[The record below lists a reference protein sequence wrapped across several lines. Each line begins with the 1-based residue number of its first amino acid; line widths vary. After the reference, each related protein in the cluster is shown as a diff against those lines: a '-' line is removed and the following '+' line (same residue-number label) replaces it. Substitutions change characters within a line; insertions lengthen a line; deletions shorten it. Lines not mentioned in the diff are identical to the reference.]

1 MQKPFAAVA
10 LTMAVLLSGAA
21 RADAPAAPDNEMP
34 GPPPGPPPGLGP
46 FPLPGMCESSDAAA
60 AGMLAFAEVRLKIT
74 ADEEPAWGRFK
85 QAVQASLAPIQ
96 RACALAPKARPAQ
109 PPKLPEHL
117 AMVERMMAAHLDQL
131 RQLRAAI
138 AELYPTLTADQQR
151 LADRVLD
158 GPRHW

>member
-10 LTMAVLLSGAA
+10 LTMAMLLYGAA

-34 GPPPGPPPGLGP
+34 GPPPGFGP
-46 FPLPGMCESSDAAA
+46 FPPPGMCESSDAAA

-85 QAVQASLAPIQ
+85 QAVQASLAPIRQ
-96 RACALAPKARPAQ
+96 ACAVVPKARPAQ
-109 PPKLPEHL
+109 PPKLPEQL

-138 AELYPTLTADQQR
+138 ADLYPTLTADQQR